1 MGYEQSVSSQ
11 KKLIGFVLVLLLHI
25 VLIYALI
32 NGMAQEFIKKIA
44 NDPLEVNIIAEVK
57 LPPPPPPP
65 PPKQEEAKPKEVKPL
80 PAYVPPVEVKVQAS
94 TSQETITAVASNE
107 PPKSEPVAQ
116 PTPEPVVEAKAEPKP
131 EPAPEPP
138 PPPPPPKPK
147 ERTKASTKPGCTK
160 PPYPAESQE
169 LEEEGTVTLGITT
182 DVDGNVVDI
191 KIIKSSG
198 FGRLDDAAKQAFGR
212 CEFNPGTVDGVP
224 EKTTATVQ
232 YEFRL

>member
-1 MGYEQSVSSQ
+1 MSYEQSVSPQ
-11 KKLIGFVLVLLLHI
+11 KRLIGFVLVLLLHI

-32 NGMAQEFIKKIA
+32 NGMAQDFVKKII
-44 NDPLEVNIIAEVK
+44 NEPLEVNIIAEVK

-65 PPKQEEAKPKEVKPL
+65 PPPKEEQAKPKEAAPP
-80 PAYVPPVEVKVQAS
+80 PAYVPPVEVNVQANN
-94 TSQETITAVASNE
+94 SQETITAVTSSE
-107 PPKSEPVAQ
+107 PPQSQPVAQ
-116 PTPEPVVEAKAEPKP
+116 PVIEAKLEP
-131 EPAPEPP
+131 EPA
-138 PPPPPPKPK
+138 PPPPKPK

-182 DVDGNVVDI
+182 DDNGSVVDI

-198 FGRLDDAAKQAFGR
+198 FTRLDDAAKQAFGR

-232 YEFRL
+232 YEFRI

>member
-1 MGYEQSVSSQ
+1 MSYEQSVSPQ
-11 KKLIGFVLVLLLHI
+11 KRFLGFFLVFLFH
-25 VLIYALI
+25 VVVIYALI
-32 NGMAQEFIKKIA
+32 NGLAQEFVKKIA
-44 NDPLEVNIIAEVK
+44 SEPLMVNIIAEVK

-65 PPKQEEAKPKEVKPL
+65 PPKLEVAKPKEAAPP
-80 PAYVPPVEVKVQAS
+80 PAYVPPAEVKVS
-94 TSQETITAVASNE
+94 SSESPDTITAVTS
-107 PPKSEPVAQ
+107 SEP
-116 PTPEPVVEAKAEPKP
+116 TTSGPVTAPPIEVK
-131 EPAPEPP
+131 PAPA
-138 PPPPPPKPK
+138 PPKPK

-198 FGRLDDAAKQAFGR
+198 FTRLDDAAKQAFGR

>member
-11 KKLIGFVLVLLLHI
+11 KKLTGFVLVLLLHV

-32 NGMAQEFIKKIA
+32 NGMAQEFVKKIA

-65 PPKQEEAKPKEVKPL
+65 PPKQEEAKPKEVAPP
-80 PAYVPPVEVKVQAS
+80 PAYVPPVEVNVEAS
-94 TSQETITAVASNE
+94 TSQDSITAVTSTE
-107 PPKSEPVAQ
+107 PPKSEPVA
-116 PTPEPVVEAKAEPKP
+116 PPVFEAKP
-131 EPAPEPP
+131 EPAPPS
-138 PPPPPPKPK
+138 PPPPPKPM

-182 DVDGNVVDI
+182 DVDGNVVEI
-191 KIIKSSG
+191 RIIKSSG
-198 FGRLDDAAKQAFGR
+198 FTRLDDAAKQAFGR
-212 CEFNPGTVDGVP
+212 CEFNPGTLDGVP

>member
-1 MGYEQSVSSQ
+1 MSYEQTASSQ
-11 KKLIGFVLVLLLHI
+11 KKLLGFGLVLLLHI
-25 VLIYALI
+25 VLIYALV
-32 NGMAQEFIKKIA
+32 NGLAQKFVKTVI
-44 NDPLEVNIIAEVK
+44 DPLEVNIIEEVK

-65 PPKQEEAKPKEVKPL
+65 PPKEEVVKPAEVAPP
-80 PAYVPPVEVKVQAS
+80 PAYVPPVEVNVKS
-94 TSQETITAVASNE
+94 SDSQDTISAVTSNE
-107 PPKSEPVAQ
+107 PPQSEPVAQ
-116 PTPEPVVEAKAEPKP
+116 PAAEIKP
-131 EPAPEPP
+131 EPAPAPP
-138 PPPPPPKPK
+138 PPPPPAPKV
-147 ERTKASTKPGCTK
+147 RTKASTKPGCTK
-160 PPYPAESQE
+160 PPYPTESQD

-198 FGRLDDAAKQAFGR
+198 FTRLDDAAKQAFGR

>member
-1 MGYEQSVSSQ
+1 MSYEQSASSN
-11 KKLIGFVLVLLLHI
+11 KKLLGFGLVLLLHV
-25 VLIYALI
+25 VLIYALV
-32 NGMAQEFIKKIA
+32 NGLAQKFVKTVI
-44 NDPLEVNIIAEVK
+44 DPLEVNIIEEVK

-65 PPKQEEAKPKEVKPL
+65 PPPPKEEVAKPKVVIPP
-80 PAYVPPVEVKVQAS
+80 PAYVPPVEVKIKS
-94 TSQETITAVASNE
+94 SDSQDTITAQTSAA
-107 PPKSEPVAQ
+107 PPKSEPVAE
-116 PTPEPVVEAKAEPKP
+116 PAPEVKP

-147 ERTKASTKPGCTK
+147 ERTKASTKPGCSK

-182 DVDGNVVDI
+182 DTDGQVVEI

-198 FGRLDDAAKQAFGR
+198 FSRLDDAAKQAFGR

>member
-11 KKLIGFVLVLLLHI
+11 KRLIGFVLVLLLHI

-32 NGMAQEFIKKIA
+32 NGMAQEFVKKIA
-44 NDPLEVNIIAEVK
+44 NEPLEVNIIAEVK

-65 PPKQEEAKPKEVKPL
+65 PPKEEQAKPKEVAPP
-80 PAYVPPVEVKVQAS
+80 PAYVPPVEVNVQAT
-94 TSQETITAVASNE
+94 TSQDSITAVTSSE

-116 PTPEPVVEAKAEPKP
+116 PVVEAKPEP
-131 EPAPEPP
+131 EPA
-138 PPPPPPKPK
+138 PPPPPKPK

-182 DVDGNVVDI
+182 DVDGNVVEI

-198 FGRLDDAAKQAFGR
+198 FTRLDDAAKQAFGR

>member
-11 KKLIGFVLVLLLHI
+11 KKLIGFTLVLLLHV

-32 NGMAQEFIKKIA
+32 NGMAQEFVKKIA

-65 PPKQEEAKPKEVKPL
+65 PPKEEPVKPKQVAPP
-80 PAYVPPVEVKVQAS
+80 PAYVPPVEVQVQAN
-94 TSQETITAVASNE
+94 TSQNTISAVTSNE
-107 PPKSEPVAQ
+107 PPKSEPVA
-116 PTPEPVVEAKAEPKP
+116 EPVVKVES

-138 PPPPPPKPK
+138 PPPPKPK
-147 ERTKASTKPGCTK
+147 ARTKASTKPGCTK

-182 DVDGNVVDI
+182 DVDGKVVEI
-191 KIIKSSG
+191 KIIQSSG
-198 FGRLDDAAKQAFGR
+198 FSRLDDAAKQAFGR

-232 YEFRL
+232 YEFRI

>member
-11 KKLIGFVLVLLLHI
+11 KRLIGFVLVLLLHI

-32 NGMAQEFIKKIA
+32 NGLAQDFVKKII

-65 PPKQEEAKPKEVKPL
+65 PKQEEAKPKAVAPP
-80 PAYVPPVEVKVQAS
+80 PAYVPPVEVKVS
-94 TSQETITAVASNE
+94 SSESLDTITATTSSE
-107 PPKSEPVAQ
+107 PPKSEPVS
-116 PTPEPVVEAKAEPKP
+116 PTMVEAKV
-131 EPAPEPP
+131 EPAPL
-138 PPPPPPKPK
+138 PKPK

-182 DVDGNVVDI
+182 DVNGNVVEI

-198 FGRLDDAAKQAFGR
+198 FTRLDDAAKQAFGR
-212 CEFNPGTVDGVP
+212 CEFNPGTLDGVP

>member
-11 KKLIGFVLVLLLHI
+11 KRLIGFVLVLLLHI

-32 NGMAQEFIKKIA
+32 NGMAQEFVKKIA

-65 PPKQEEAKPKEVKPL
+65 PPKQEEAKPKEVAPP
-80 PAYVPPVEVKVQAS
+80 PAYVPPVEVNVEAS
-94 TSQETITAVASNE
+94 TSQDSITAVTSTE
-107 PPKSEPVAQ
+107 PPKSEPVA
-116 PTPEPVVEAKAEPKP
+116 PPVVEAKP
-131 EPAPEPP
+131 EPAPPS
-138 PPPPPPKPK
+138 PPPPPKPM

-182 DVDGNVVDI
+182 DVDGNVVEI
-191 KIIKSSG
+191 RIIKSSG
-198 FGRLDDAAKQAFGR
+198 FTRLDDAAKQAFGR
-212 CEFNPGTVDGVP
+212 CEFNPGTLDGVP

-232 YEFRL
+232 YQFRL

>member
-1 MGYEQSVSSQ
+1 MSYEQTASSQ
-11 KKLIGFVLVLLLHI
+11 KKLLGFGLVLLLHI
-25 VLIYALI
+25 VLIYALV
-32 NGMAQEFIKKIA
+32 NGLAQKFVKTVI
-44 NDPLEVNIIAEVK
+44 DPLEVNIIEEVK

-65 PPKQEEAKPKEVKPL
+65 PPKEEVVKPAEVAPP
-80 PAYVPPVEVKVQAS
+80 PAYVPPVEVNVKSSDSQDTISAV
-94 TSQETITAVASNE
+94 TSSE
-107 PPKSEPVAQ
+107 PPQSEPVAQ
-116 PTPEPVVEAKAEPKP
+116 PAAEIKP
-131 EPAPEPP
+131 EPAPAPP
-138 PPPPPPKPK
+138 PPPPPPAPK

-160 PPYPAESQE
+160 PPYPAESQD

-198 FGRLDDAAKQAFGR
+198 FTRLDDAAKQAFGR

>member
-11 KKLIGFVLVLLLHI
+11 KKLIGFVLVLLLHV

-32 NGMAQEFIKKIA
+32 NGMAQEFVKKIA

-65 PPKQEEAKPKEVKPL
+65 PPKQEEAKPKEVAPP
-80 PAYVPPVEVKVQAS
+80 PAYVPPVEVNVEAS
-94 TSQETITAVASNE
+94 TSQDSITAVTSTE
-107 PPKSEPVAQ
+107 PPKSEPVA
-116 PTPEPVVEAKAEPKP
+116 PPVVEAKP
-131 EPAPEPP
+131 EPAPPS
-138 PPPPPPKPK
+138 PPPPPKPM

-182 DVDGNVVDI
+182 DVDGNVVEI
-191 KIIKSSG
+191 RIIKSSG
-198 FGRLDDAAKQAFGR
+198 FTRLDDAAKQAFGR
-212 CEFNPGTVDGVP
+212 CEFNPGTLDGVP

>member
-32 NGMAQEFIKKIA
+32 NGMAQDFVKKII

-65 PPKQEEAKPKEVKPL
+65 PKEEQVKPKEATPP
-80 PAYVPPVEVKVQAS
+80 PAYVPPVEVKVQANN
-94 TSQETITAVASNE
+94 SQDTITAVTSNE
-107 PPKSEPVAQ
+107 PPKSAPVA
-116 PTPEPVVEAKAEPKP
+116 PPAPEPKVEAKP
-131 EPAPEPP
+131 EPAPEPE
-138 PPPPPPKPK
+138 PPPPPKPK

-182 DVDGNVVDI
+182 DTDGNVVEI

-198 FGRLDDAAKQAFGR
+198 FTRLDDAAKQAFGR

-232 YEFRL
+232 YEFRI

>member
-11 KKLIGFVLVLLLHI
+11 KRLIGFILVLLLHV

-32 NGMAQEFIKKIA
+32 NGLAQDFVKKII

-65 PPKQEEAKPKEVKPL
+65 PKVEQVKPKEVAPP
-80 PAYVPPVEVKVQAS
+80 PAYVPPVEVKVQAN
-94 TSQETITAVASNE
+94 TSQDTITAVTSSE
-107 PPKSEPVAQ
+107 PTKSEPVA
-116 PTPEPVVEAKAEPKP
+116 PPVVEAKPEPKP
-131 EPAPEPP
+131 EPAPE
-138 PPPPPPKPK
+138 PPPPPKPK

-182 DVDGNVVDI
+182 DTNGSVVEI

-198 FGRLDDAAKQAFGR
+198 FTRLDDAAKQAFGR

-232 YEFRL
+232 YEFRI

>member
-11 KKLIGFVLVLLLHI
+11 KKLTGFVLVLLLHA

-32 NGMAQEFIKKIA
+32 NGMAQEFVKKIA
-44 NDPLEVNIIAEVK
+44 NEPLEVNIIAEVK

-65 PPKQEEAKPKEVKPL
+65 PPKQEEAKPKEVMPP
-80 PAYVPPVEVKVQAS
+80 PAYVPPVEVNVSSSETQD
-94 TSQETITAVASNE
+94 TITATTSSE
-107 PPKSEPVAQ
+107 PPKSEPVAP
-116 PTPEPVVEAKAEPKP
+116 PTVEVEAKV
-131 EPAPEPP
+131 EPAPPA
-138 PPPPPPKPK
+138 PPPPKPK
-147 ERTKASTKPGCTK
+147 ERTKASTKLGCSK

-169 LEEEGTVTLGITT
+169 LEEEGNVTLGITT
-182 DVDGNVVDI
+182 DVDGNVVEI

-198 FGRLDDAAKQAFGR
+198 FTRLDDAAKQAFGR